1 MTIRVLLILIWGR
14 KVTKFQ
20 GYGFCRFGIFTLY
33 NVCSVLG
40 GGLSTVGMFSTMG
53 DIMSTVR
60 GFLEYRG
67 GYHDKCGD
75 ILSIVGMFST
85 VRDIIFCNLS
95 TVGGSHD
102 TCEGYYEYCEWCSVP
117 RNKV

>member
-1 MTIRVLLILIWGR
+1 M
-14 KVTKFQ
+14 
-20 GYGFCRFGIFTLY
+20 
-33 NVCSVLG
+33 
-40 GGLSTVGMFSTMG
+40 GMFSTMG

-60 GFLEYRG
+60 GYLEYRE

-95 TVGGSHD
+95 TVGDLMIHVRDIMSTVSGVQYQG
-102 TCEGYYEYCEWCSVP
+102 TKYRP
-117 RNKV
+117 RIFQNDINN